1 MGMWHGM
8 NTRGQYRKEE
18 IGKENQWQAAS
29 IRNKRKKT
37 EFKGKVVSLV
47 ISAFGGD
54 IKKILT
60 ELENMSEKENLCE
73 RIMTKMQ
80 KTILMD
86 SETIIRKEL
95 SGTDGINSW

>member
-1 MGMWHGM
+1 M
-8 NTRGQYRKEE
+8 NTREQYRKEE
-18 IGKENQWQAAS
+18 IGKENQLQAAS

-37 EFKGKVVSLV
+37 EVKGKVVPLV

-54 IKKILT
+54 IKEILT
-60 ELENMSEKENLCE
+60 ELENMSEKDDLCE

-95 SGTDGINSW
+95 SGTDGINS